1 MKMQS
6 ITDLKQAIEIQIQKR
21 KSAERHPPSISQPL
35 LYQVS
40 YLTSIFF
47 LRQEYRALHN

>member
-21 KSAERHPPSISQPL
+21 KSAEKPILTVSEWITWILLSRLPYISL
-35 LYQVS
+35 IKYKL
-40 YLTSIFF
+40 
-47 LRQEYRALHN
+47 